1 MKGVK
6 ESRHVTVEGNEATN
20 CQSSSKHLV
29 AAISQDGNGAE
40 SDYRHIGRA
49 EQYLDQATM
58 IDCSQFC
65 RGALDECPR
74 LISRLVQ
81 ELDLDDGG

>member
-29 AAISQDGNGAE
+29 AAKSEDGNGAE
-40 SDYRHIGRA
+40 SDDRHIRGA
-49 EQYLDQATM
+49 EQYLDQAPM

-65 RGALDECPR
+65 RGALHESPR
-74 LISRLVQ
+74 LILLLVQ